1 MQISNICLDLSNNLL
16 DKVYK
21 PQSTQ
26 AQRPDFT
33 VNRRLKKIIGEVFH
47 LTPLEFSS
55 KYNDKKGQK
64 TYNILN
70 EVNGISNKM
79 LEEILTAYPQIN
91 KVWLLTGEG
100 EMLNSEEK
108 KYEAHKDELIYE
120 QLIEQLKK
128 RISDKD
134 ELIKSLKEQ
143 IDLLKVHQKNNVPQ
157 EGNAM
162 NADAAGFLD
171 K

>member
-1 MQISNICLDLSNNLL
+1 
-16 DKVYK
+16 
-21 PQSTQ
+21 
-26 AQRPDFT
+26 
-33 VNRRLKKIIGEVFH
+33 
-47 LTPLEFSS
+47 
-55 KYNDKKGQK
+55 
-64 TYNILN
+64 
-70 EVNGISNKM
+70 
-79 LEEILTAYPQIN
+79 
-91 KVWLLTGEG
+91 
-100 EMLNSEEK
+100 MLNSEEK

>member
-1 MQISNICLDLSNNLL
+1 M
-16 DKVYK
+16 
-21 PQSTQ
+21 
-26 AQRPDFT
+26 PDFT

-108 KYEAHKDELIYE
+108 KYEAHKDELS
-120 QLIEQLKK
+120 QLVEIAKIQSTEASNRIEGISTADDRLKSTSK
-128 RISDKD
+128 KTMSPR
-134 ELIKSLKEQ
+134 KEMQ
-143 IDLLKVHQKNNVPQ
+143 
-157 EGNAM
+157 
-162 NADAAGFLD
+162 
-171 K
+171 